1 MLPINSNSFPP
12 ASTLPAATG
21 PATSAKSKPVDSP
34 DQQKLKKAAG
44 DFESILLAS
53 MWKSMKQSF
62 KDPNDAGAD
71 GADAASGTIEDWGI
85 EVMSG
90 AVGKAGGLGIGN
102 MIIKQLEP
110 ATSGQPAAKPAP
122 ETNVFGKLADDRL

>member
-1 MLPINSNSFPP
+1 MVPINSNSFV
-12 ASTLPAATG
+12 AGSNVPAAAG
-21 PATSAKSKPVDSP
+21 PVTSAKSKPVDSP
-34 DQQKLKKAAG
+34 DEQKLKKAAG

-53 MWKSMKQSF
+53 LWKSMKESF
-62 KDPNDAGAD
+62 KDPKDNDS
-71 GADAASGTIEDWGI
+71 DAASGTIDDWGI

-110 ATSGQPAAKPAP
+110 AAARPVTS
-122 ETNVFGKLADDRL
+122 

>member
-1 MLPINSNSFPP
+1 MVPINSNSFVAGSNVP
-12 ASTLPAATG
+12 AVAG
-21 PATSAKSKPVDSP
+21 PVTSAKSKPVDSP
-34 DQQKLKKAAG
+34 DEQKLKKAAG

-53 MWKSMKQSF
+53 LWKSMKESF
-62 KDPNDAGAD
+62 KEPKDNDS
-71 GADAASGTIEDWGI
+71 DAASGTIDDWGI

-110 ATSGQPAAKPAP
+110 AAAGQSPAKLAP
-122 ETNVFGKLADDRL
+122 ESNVLGKLADRTL

>member
-1 MLPINSNSFPP
+1 MIPINPNSLPS
-12 ASTLPAATG
+12 ASLLSAAVG
-21 PATSAKSKPVDSP
+21 PARTEKSKPVDSP
-34 DQQKLKKAAG
+34 DQQKLKNAAG

-62 KDPNDAGAD
+62 KDPNDSN
-71 GADAASGTIEDWGI
+71 ADAASGTIEDWGI

-110 ATSGQPAAKPAP
+110 SAGAQPSDKPAP
-122 ETNVFGKLADDRL
+122 EANVFGKLADRSL

>member
-1 MLPINSNSFPP
+1 MLPINSVPP
-12 ASTLPAATG
+12 AILSNASTPAG
-21 PATSAKSKPVDSP
+21 PATNAKSNPVDSP

-62 KDPNDAGAD
+62 KDPNESDADPAGGMID
-71 GADAASGTIEDWGI
+71 DWGI

-90 AVGKAGGLGIGN
+90 AVGKAGGLGIGD
-102 MIIKQLEP
+102 MIIKHLEP
-110 ATSGQPAAKPAP
+110 DVAADSTDKPASKA
-122 ETNVFGKLADDRL
+122 NVLGNLADKTL

>member
-1 MLPINSNSFPP
+1 MLPINSNS
-12 ASTLPAATG
+12 LPIALHGTGAVG
-21 PATSAKSKPVDSP
+21 PATTEKSKPVDSP

-62 KDPNDAGAD
+62 KDPNGSNSDP
-71 GADAASGTIEDWGI
+71 ASGTIEDWGI

-110 ATSGQPAAKPAP
+110 AASGQEAAKPAP
-122 ETNVFGKLADDRL
+122 EANVFGKLADRTL

>member
-1 MLPINSNSFPP
+1 MLPINSDPSATLLNS
-12 ASTLPAATG
+12 SAAVA
-21 PATSAKSKPVDSP
+21 PATNAKSKPVDSAE
-34 DQQKLKKAAG
+34 QQKLKKAAG

-62 KDPNDAGAD
+62 HDPDD
-71 GADAASGTIEDWGI
+71 PDSDPASGTIEDWGI

-102 MIIKQLEP
+102 MLIKHLEP
-110 ATSGQPAAKPAP
+110 NAAGQPASKPAQEP
-122 ETNVFGKLADDRL
+122 NVFGKLADRTL